1 MQDFLLNHEMAVRA
15 TAFVSIFLIVALAEI
30 IAPRRKGA
38 NRLKRWPLNLGMV
51 VLGSLAI
58 RMIVPLI
65 AVEAALRAADADIGL
80 FNLVDLPRWV
90 ELVAAILL
98 LDLAIYAQHVAFHR
112 IPLLWRIHRMHHSDL
127 MLDATSGIR
136 FHPFEFV
143 LSMLIKVGVVTAL
156 GADVVAV
163 IVFEILLNA
172 TAMFN
177 HGNLRLPERLDRMV
191 RRILVT
197 PDFHLVHHSTLRRDH
212 DRNYGFN
219 LPWWD
224 YAFGTYKAR
233 PDKGLKNMQIGL
245 PQWRSQDQLGLKTLL
260 WTPFLSNSPDN
271 EKGAPPAHERQHS

>member
-15 TAFVSIFLIVALAEI
+15 TAFVSVFLIVALAEI

-98 LDLAIYAQHVAFHR
+98 LDLTIYAQHVAFHR

-177 HGNLRLPERLDRMV
+177 HGNLHLPERLDRMV

-212 DRNYGFN
+212 DTNYGFN

-233 PDKGLKNMQIGL
+233 PDKGLKDMQIGL

-260 WTPFLSNSPDN
+260 WTPFLSNSPN
-271 EKGAPPAHERQHS
+271 NKKGTPPAHERQHP

>member
-1 MQDFLLNHEMAVRA
+1 
-15 TAFVSIFLIVALAEI
+15 
-30 IAPRRKGA
+30 
-38 NRLKRWPLNLGMV
+38 MV

-65 AVEAALRAADADIGL
+65 ALEAALRAADADIGL

-177 HGNLRLPERLDRMV
+177 HAICTFPKDLTAWCGE
-191 RRILVT
+191 
-197 PDFHLVHHSTLRRDH
+197 F
-212 DRNYGFN
+212 
-219 LPWWD
+219 W
-224 YAFGTYKAR
+224 
-233 PDKGLKNMQIGL
+233 
-245 PQWRSQDQLGLKTLL
+245 
-260 WTPFLSNSPDN
+260 
-271 EKGAPPAHERQHS
+271 